1 MITEAIL
8 NIFMI
13 IPQLIIGLLPT
24 INYTL
29 PTDLFDTVTSVFYGL
44 GYVLPLV
51 RLAPIIAIDLA
62 LSTFKIVVA
71 IVIRC
76 KSFIP
81 TMGGT

>member
-13 IPQLIIGLLPT
+13 IPQLIVDLLPT
-24 INYTL
+24 IDYTL
-29 PTDLFDTVTSVFYGL
+29 PTDLFDTITSVFYGL

-51 RLAPIIAIDLA
+51 RLVPIIAIDLS
-62 LSTFKIVVA
+62 LSMFKIVVA
-71 IVIRC
+71 IVVRC

>member
-13 IPQLIIGLLPT
+13 IPQLIVDLLPT
-24 INYTL
+24 IDYTL

-51 RLAPIIAIDLA
+51 RLTPIIAIDLS
-62 LSTFKIVVA
+62 LSMFKIVVA